1 MKAKVLSEIQIDAL
15 TEVFNVGAGRAALS
29 LSEIVGEEVML
40 SVPSIEVL
48 KAEDVNSRVLTLK
61 DDKFAT
67 VSQLFSGPFEAEAVL
82 LFTENY
88 ALEIVR
94 DMMGSQMSIEDL
106 AEFEQEAMCEL
117 GNIILN
123 ACLSAMADMLGISLN
138 SSLPTYAMSS
148 PDEITA
154 RLADKRD
161 EESGEDDDNDGSY
174 VLVLHIDLVLEKHH
188 TEGHL
193 IFLLSSTSLS
203 KLISHIQQYL
213 NNIL

>member
-1 MKAKVLSEIQIDAL
+1 MISLTELHLDALSEI
-15 TEVFNVGAGRAALS
+15 FNVGAGRAAAS
-29 LSEIVGEEVML
+29 LSEIVGDEVLL
-40 SVPSIEVL
+40 SVPSVEIRKSSEIDKEVMGL
-48 KAEDVNSRVLTLK
+48 NSERFGAVHQT
-61 DDKFAT
+61 FTGA
-67 VSQLFSGPFEAEAVL
+67 FEAEAIL
-82 LFTENY
+82 LFTEAH

-94 DMMGSQMSIEDL
+94 DMMGSQISLEDL

-123 ACLSAMADMLGISLN
+123 ACLSAMADMLNISLS

-148 PDEITA
+148 PEEIAA
-154 RLADKRD
+154 RLA
-161 EESGEDDDNDGSY
+161 EQGNDDSY
-174 VLVLHIDLVLEKHH
+174 ILVLHVDLVLEKHH

>member
-1 MKAKVLSEIQIDAL
+1 MRVLSEIQLDAL

-94 DMMGSQMSIEDL
+94 DMMGSQMSIEQL

-123 ACLSAMADMLGISLN
+123 ACLSSMADMLGIALN
-138 SSLPTYAMSS
+138 SSLPSYTIASLA
-148 PDEITA
+148 EILD
-154 RLADKRD
+154 RIV
-161 EESGEDDDNDGSY
+161 GETDQPY
-174 VLVLHIDLVLEKHH
+174 ILLLHIDLAIEKRY
-188 TEGHL
+188 TQGHL
-193 IFLLSSTSLS
+193 IFLLSSTSLRN
-203 KLISHIQQYL
+203 LVTHIQHF
-213 NNIL
+213 IGDIA

>member
-1 MKAKVLSEIQIDAL
+1 MKLLSEIELDAL

-29 LSEIVGEEVML
+29 LSEIVSEEVLL
-40 SVPSIEVL
+40 SVPSIEIL
-48 KAEDVNSRVLTLK
+48 KAADVNDRVLTLK
-61 DDKFAT
+61 DNKFAT
-67 VSQLFSGPFEAEAVL
+67 VSQLFTGPFDAEAVL

-123 ACLSAMADMLGISLN
+123 ACLSAMADMLNISLS
-138 SSLPTYAMSS
+138 SSLPTYTMSS
-148 PDEITA
+148 PEEIAA
-154 RLADKRD
+154 RLA
-161 EESGEDDDNDGSY
+161 EQGNDDSY
-174 VLVLHIDLVLEKHH
+174 ILVLHIDLVLEKHH